1 MVCGKRHISVLVLGF
16 EKVTTISLASAKGGV
31 GKSTLAI
38 LIAAELA
45 LAKGWRVTLLDSD
58 LNQHASAFGRK
69 ARIPGLQVFGDITE
83 DTILPTLRQTEAESD
98 VVIIDLAGG
107 SSTLALM
114 ALQRSHFVLVPT
126 QTSLPDTRDAMKTI
140 AQIDNAQELARAPI
154 GRALIWTRVPTQF
167 ESRESKHLRKSLEG
181 RGVNIFGTALMERNS
196 IRTIHM
202 TGKVPRQSNPKD
214 KGSSNVAE
222 ITDELLRQLELMERE
237 AA

>member
-1 MVCGKRHISVLVLGF
+1 MATV
-16 EKVTTISLASAKGGV
+16 SLASAKGGV
-31 GKSTLAI
+31 GKSSLAI
-38 LIAAELA
+38 LLGSELA
-45 LAKGWRVTLLDSD
+45 LAKGWKVALLDSD
-58 LNQHASAFGRK
+58 LNQHSLAFGKRAK
-69 ARIPGLQVFGDITE
+69 IPGFNVIGGISE
-83 DTILPTLRQTEAESD
+83 DNILPTLRQAEAEND

-126 QTSLPDTRDAMKTI
+126 QTSLPDTRDAMKTA
-140 AQIDNAQELARAPI
+140 AQIDNAQELARMTI

-181 RGVNIFGTALMERNS
+181 RGVKILKTALMERNA

-202 TGKVPRQSNPKD
+202 TGKVPWQVNPKD
-214 KGSSNVAE
+214 KAAENVAQIAE
-222 ITDELLRQLELMERE
+222 ELLQQLQLMEE